1 MTIYVRGLHVFHD
14 PLEGRYETYRY
25 PPTPIMSYFLYFASR
40 AILKIYIYIGGCAIS
55 VNPVSDMKC

>member
-14 PLEGRYETYRY
+14 PLEGRYETRY

-40 AILKIYIYIGGCAIS
+40 VILKIYIGGYVMS
-55 VNPVSDMKC
+55 VNTVSDMKC